1 MGWRC
6 GLCEYAIPVVITKTD
21 RQLHRQT
28 RDEILEKYYR
38 DALIGSIY
46 EGTSNIQLTTISK
59 FLEKE
64 FRTSS

>member
-1 MGWRC
+1 MAKYYTSCVANDASRKAVEWAG
-6 GLCEYAIPVVITKTD
+6 GTGF
-21 RQLHRQT
+21 T

-46 EGTSNIQLTTISK
+46 EGTSNIQLTTIAK

-64 FRTSS
+64 YRTSS

>member
-1 MGWRC
+1 MGRRC
-6 GLCEYAIPVVITKTD
+6 GLCARAIPVIVTKTD
-21 RQLHRQT
+21 RQLYRQT